1 VCFAANSRW
10 SFSPNQKTGKIG
22 APIANAQSFF
32 RFCGNFD
39 SQIPVS
45 PYLRKSVS
53 MSTAMKSKKKS
64 NVNLQPLGDRLVAQR
79 DESEQKTTG
88 GIYLPDTA
96 RDKPSRGV
104 VISVGEGRIAKDGT
118 RVSLQVKPGDRILF
132 TSYGPEEFK
141 VGEEEYLLLSEND
154 VLAVLE

>member
-1 VCFAANSRW
+1 
-10 SFSPNQKTGKIG
+10 
-22 APIANAQSFF
+22 
-32 RFCGNFD
+32 
-39 SQIPVS
+39 
-45 PYLRKSVS
+45 
-53 MSTAMKSKKKS
+53 MSTAMKSKKKT

-79 DESEQKTTG
+79 DESEQRTTG

-104 VISVGEGRIAKDGT
+104 VVSVGEGRIAKDGA
-118 RVSLQVKPGDRILF
+118 RIPLQVKPGDRILF

-141 VGEEEYLLLSEND
+141 VGDEEYLLLSESD